1 MALVGLTVAW
11 RMSAAGAETFHR
23 VAYDDAGA
31 TDCQPHLIESDG
43 DWRFDNP
50 GTDSEAL
57 RTCSFGARVVFAY
70 AGLKPQAKYK
80 ARLRFFSDGAREFR
94 VKAGDTVLL
103 PSVKLEAGKI
113 TEHEADLPATVTL
126 MLTFEK
132 IEGPNAVVS
141 EVEILSTDPT
151 FLTALPAPAVAVP
164 RLSPRPAAVAGVAQ
178 PILDLAGTWTF
189 RPDPAE
195 AALSAPIQVP
205 GEWVMQGFEVKA
217 EQAAAYEREFSIPA
231 DWAGKLI
238 KLRCDAVFSDATV
251 FLNGTLAGRHLG
263 GFTPFEL
270 DVTDLVRAGEPN
282 VVKLAVISD
291 SVADKLASASRYA
304 CHALGGITRG
314 IRLFAVPAVHVS
326 SLFVFTRFDPD
337 CRDATLELDLGVEGD
352 AKALLT
358 FTGPDGKEVPLTPNR
373 VAPGRASIPVSQ
385 PKKWDPEHPN
395 LYTLTVRL
403 EHGGKVVETV
413 TQRVGF
419 RQIEVRGNEL
429 FVNNLPVKIRGI
441 NHHEVYPTTGR
452 TPPPGI
458 HRRDVELFREGNV
471 NLLRT
476 CHYPPDEALMQA
488 ADELGMFIECEAP
501 FCWAPGD
508 GHKAYVCQAT
518 AEMVLAFRNHPSVL
532 WWSLANESKWGPH
545 FVASSKLARRL
556 DPTRPQ
562 IFNDIGS
569 KSDPKYTDL
578 INFHYPG
585 RRGPAAAR
593 KGQPQPVYLGEDCH
607 LNAYNR
613 LELAT
618 DPMLRDIWGRY
629 TRELWDDIYNTK
641 GCLGQS
647 IWSGVDDTF
656 YIGDDQTVG
665 YGTWGPIDGWRREK
679 PEYWNMKKAYSPV
692 RLGQP
697 RVDGNTI
704 TLPIENRA
712 HFSNLSEYKI
722 KWRLDHEP
730 GTVAADIAPGGKGEL
745 VIKPRT
751 KVGKA
756 GTLRLQFTDPRGF
769 VADEFAFALAAPPA
783 APAAVS
789 SRAASPA
796 VVAQTG
802 LFVGPVAGPKLMLLP
817 LNKDGETQM
826 TGKTKVWTPFT
837 APCSGWTCGAIST
850 NGNVVKV
857 QGKYDN
863 AEGSFTYTFQTNG
876 MIEIEYA
883 FRVTHPVNPRQVG
896 LVFTLPRDCEAF
908 SWEREGYWN
917 VYPED
922 HIARL
927 KGSVKASEGFEATS
941 VGPRTEPAH
950 PWRLDNLPYGNND
963 FCSTKHNVLRATVLD
978 KAGRGLTIDG
988 RGRQHVR
995 CWRDEAGVHVLVADY
1010 SNGGS
1015 ERFLRGFAE
1024 KDDRPLKPG
1033 AVVEGTVCL
1042 RLPKGG
1048 GS

>member
-1 MALVGLTVAW
+1 MNASKQDVMVNCAIAAALVF
-11 RMSAAGAETFHR
+11 MAALARAETSHT
-23 VAYDDAGA
+23 A
-31 TDCQPHLIESDG
+31 P
-43 DWRFDNP
+43 
-50 GTDSEAL
+50 
-57 RTCSFGARVVFAY
+57 
-70 AGLKPQAKYK
+70 
-80 ARLRFFSDGAREFR
+80 
-94 VKAGDTVLL
+94 
-103 PSVKLEAGKI
+103 
-113 TEHEADLPATVTL
+113 
-126 MLTFEK
+126 
-132 IEGPNAVVS
+132 
-141 EVEILSTDPT
+141 
-151 FLTALPAPAVAVP
+151 TALPALPEPAVAVP
-164 RLSPRPAAVAGVAQ
+164 RLSPRPAVVAGVAQ

-189 RPDPAE
+189 RSDPSSAG
-195 AALSAPIQVP
+195 LPAPIQVP
-205 GEWVMQGFEVKA
+205 GEWVMQGFEVKPV
-217 EQAAAYEREFSIPA
+217 QAAEYEREFSIPA
-231 DWAGKLI
+231 DWAGKRI

-251 FLNGTLAGRHLG
+251 FLNGTLAGKHLG

-270 DVTDLVRAGEPN
+270 DVTDRVRAGEPN
-282 VVKLAVISD
+282 VVKLAVISN
-291 SVADKLASASRYA
+291 SIADKRLAAASKYA
-304 CHALGGITRG
+304 CHLLGGITRG
-314 IRLFAVPAVHVS
+314 IRLFVVPDVHVS
-326 SLFVFTRFDPD
+326 SLFVFTRFDRD
-337 CRDATLELDLGVEGD
+337 YRDATLELDLGVEGE
-352 AKALLT
+352 AEALLT
-358 FTGPDGKEVPLTPNR
+358 LTGPDGKEVPLTPNR

-395 LYTLTVRL
+395 LYTLTVQL
-403 EHGGKVVETV
+403 EHDGKVVETV
-413 TQRVGF
+413 KQRVGF

-429 FVNNLPVKIRGI
+429 FVNNLPVKIRGA

-452 TPPPGI
+452 TVPPGI
-458 HRRDVELFREGNV
+458 HRRDIELFREGNV

-476 CHYPPDEALMQA
+476 SHYPPDEALMEA

-508 GHKAYVCQAT
+508 GYKDYVCQAT
-518 AEMVLAFRNHPSVL
+518 AEMVLTFRNHPSVL
-532 WWSLANESKWGPH
+532 LWSLANESKWGSH
-545 FVASSKLARRL
+545 FEASSKLARRL

-562 IFNDIGS
+562 IFNDMWGTNVPAKALKGG

-578 INFHYPG
+578 MNFHYSG
-585 RRGPAAAR
+585 HGGPEAVR
-593 KGQPQPVYLGEDCH
+593 KGLPQPVYLGEDCH

-613 LELAT
+613 LELVT

-665 YGTWGPIDGWRREK
+665 YGAWGPIDGWRRVK

-692 RLGQP
+692 RLGEP
-697 RVDGNTI
+697 VVDGSTI
-704 TLPIENRA
+704 TLQAENRSL
-712 HFSNLSEYKI
+712 FSNLSEYKI
-722 KWRLDHEP
+722 KWRLDNEAD
-730 GTVAADIAPGGKGEL
+730 TVAADIAPGGKGEL
-745 VIKPRT
+745 VIKSRT
-751 KVGKA
+751 KVEKA

-769 VADEFAFALAAPPA
+769 VADEFAFTLAARPA
-783 APAAVS
+783 APADVS
-789 SRAASPA
+789 VRAASPA
-796 VVAQTG
+796 LVGQTG
-802 LFVGPVAGPKLMLLP
+802 LFVGQVAGPKLMMLP
-817 LNKDGETQM
+817 LNTGGEKQM
-826 TGKTKVWTPFT
+826 TGKTKAWTPFT
-837 APCSGWTCGAIST
+837 APCKGWTCGAIST

-876 MIEIEYA
+876 MIEIKYA
-883 FRVTHPVNPRQVG
+883 FRVTKQVNPRQVG

-941 VGPRTEPAH
+941 VGPRTKPTH

-1015 ERFLRGFAE
+1015 ESFLRVLAE
-1024 KDDRPLKPG
+1024 KDDRLLKPG
-1033 AVVEGTVCL
+1033 DVVEGTVCL
-1042 RLPKGG
+1042 GIR
-1048 GS
+1048 